1 MPFMP
6 DIKDWAFWRRKVKVL
21 LKEVYMKIRNP
32 LWVVIPCFLLFFFA
46 CVTINI
52 YFPAEKVESVA
63 GEIVDEIRGQS
74 GGDEQQPPG
83 EQKDSFLRKIRL
95 ALAPSSAWAQEAVE
109 VSNPTIRAL
118 KDKMK
123 GRYAQMKPY
132 YQKGMLKEGDNG
144 YVSLGAAGGLG
155 LKDKRDLNALVGAEN
170 KDRKRLYEEVAKALN
185 IDPGQI
191 NKIEAIFAKE
201 WQKSVP

>member
-6 DIKDWAFWRRKVKVL
+6 ALKDGAFWRRKVKVF
-21 LKEVYMKIRNP
+21 LKEVHMKVRKP
-32 LWVVIPCFLLFFFA
+32 LWVVIPCFLLVFFA

-63 GEIVDEIRGQS
+63 GEIVDEIRGQ
-74 GGDEQQPPG
+74 GGGEEKSPA
-83 EQKDSFLRKIRL
+83 EQKGSFLRKIRL
-95 ALAPSSAWAQEAVE
+95 AFAPAVAMAQEAVE

-118 KDKMK
+118 KEQMK

-132 YQKGMLKEGDNG
+132 YQKGMLKEGGDG
-144 YVSLGAAGGLG
+144 YVSLGATGVG
-155 LKDKRDLNALVGAEN
+155 LKEKRDLNALVAAEN

-201 WQKSVP
+201 WQRSVP

>member
-1 MPFMP
+1 
-6 DIKDWAFWRRKVKVL
+6 
-21 LKEVYMKIRNP
+21 MKFRNP
-32 LWVVIPCFLLFFFA
+32 LWVVIPCFLLVLFA

-63 GEIVDEIRGQS
+63 GEIVDEIRGQG
-74 GGDEQQPPG
+74 GGDEQKPPA
-83 EQKDSFLRKIRL
+83 EQKDSFLHKIRL
-95 ALAPSSAWAQEAVE
+95 AFSPAAAWAQEAVE

-118 KDKMK
+118 KEKMK

-132 YQKGMLKEGDNG
+132 YLKGMLKEGDNG
-144 YVSLGAAGGLG
+144 YVSLGATGGLG
-155 LKDKRDLNALVGAEN
+155 LKEKRDLNALVAAEN
-170 KDRKRLYEEVAKALN
+170 KDRKSLYEEVAKTLN